1 MSSGDGGDLG
11 GHSPASSSLYETGAL
26 SPPWPDRSGQGGDAH
41 LWSLAKVSRSVA
53 HEDFRTHST
62 FELAFDYF

>member
-1 MSSGDGGDLG
+1 MHSGDGGDLR
-11 GHSPASSSLYETGAL
+11 GHSPASSPLYETEVP
-26 SPPWPDRSGQGGDAH
+26 SDRSGQAGDAH
-41 LWSLAKVSRSVA
+41 LWSLLTSVKSHSVV

>member
-11 GHSPASSSLYETGAL
+11 GHSPASSSLYET
-26 SPPWPDRSGQGGDAH
+26 RSGQGGDVH

-53 HEDFRTHST
+53 HKDFRTHST